1 MRIRNVCLLL
11 ATLGV
16 TGTVWSVDRM
26 QMHAYAVAAP
36 TLRSHH
42 TPGRLCNVVDQR
54 VAQNCMPARPPR
66 VCLLAAEKCAGAER
80 PSLIPAGS

>member
-1 MRIRNVCLLL
+1 MSIRNVCLLL

-16 TGTVWSVDRM
+16 TGTVWSLDRA
-26 QMHAYAVAAP
+26 QTHTYLGRP
-36 TLRSHH
+36 SLRSHH

-54 VAQNCMPARPPR
+54 AAHNCVRAQPPR
-66 VCLLAAEKCAGAER
+66 VCLLGAEKCAGAGR